1 MQKYDFLINIIHK
14 LDYLIT
20 ERELIKLSDVLK
32 NMDLFNTKR
41 NKEGFI
47 VYEYNEQLEA
57 FLDWYFS
64 FIL

>member
-20 ERELIKLSDVLK
+20 EKELIKLSDVLK